1 MRARVSLIAALF
13 VVSGAAGLVDQ
24 VCFSKYLSYVVG
36 STAHAV
42 SAVLAAFMAGM
53 AIGARIGGRYAH
65 RIERPLFAYGVLELV
80 VGATVAA
87 TPFAFSLLPDMYLWL
102 VQRAPGSP
110 LVIALVRWL
119 LAVLFVIVPT
129 TAMGATL
136 PLLSRLTEWES
147 DASLRERALGVLY
160 ASNTL
165 GGAVGSLASVYLLLP
180 ALGLRGTTL
189 GAAGASIVVGVVA
202 MSIGGAPTT
211 AVGRPVVDRTAEPL
225 SPPAEQ
231 ALTQTPFALALVAF
245 MSGALVF
252 ASEVVFVHL
261 LVLLVGTS
269 AYAFG
274 VILSIFLSCL
284 FLGAA
289 LAPRVYRRYRA
300 VALPAGLLLAAIA
313 LGLTLP
319 VWPRIPELFPR
330 LGPHVT
336 SFAGRELVRGL
347 AAFVALVLPV
357 TLMGLSFPLLL
368 QTVAARRDVSQLV
381 GRLTAINTVGSV
393 LGSLVVGYVVLP
405 SLGSQRT
412 LGLVSGLFALAS
424 VAVSWPYLRL
434 PRRAYMLVT
443 AVGLTLVGLLSP
455 RWDLARMTG
464 GYNVYFD
471 WGRGP
476 ETILWAREDTQGG
489 VTTVTEKAGVHT
501 LLTNGKFQGND
512 GHEMSAQRGF
522 AHYPALFVKDF
533 RRALVVGLGTGV
545 TLDTILKYPFEKV
558 EVAEIS
564 PAIVTASRT
573 YFAGVGGV
581 ALDDPR
587 VTLSLEDGRNH
598 LFVSDARYDLI
609 GIELSSVWFAGAGS
623 LYSREF
629 YQLVKARMSPGGVLQ
644 QWIQLHHIQAY
655 DFAVV
660 LHTLRSEFANVAL
673 FYGGGQGILVASEAP
688 LVASSVRPAA
698 AERAV
703 DDLLGD
709 VLLTTNGIDAFVAQ
723 VASGAQQKIDDLV
736 STDDNLYIEYATPRG
751 NVLPWGAR
759 DDLVA
764 ELRAFRS
771 EPEIAAMRGE

>member
-1 MRARVSLIAALF
+1 MRASVRLIAVLF

-53 AIGARIGGRYAH
+53 ALGARIGGRYAH
-65 RIERPLFAYGVLELV
+65 RVERPLFAYGVLEVLV
-80 VGATVAA
+80 GVTVAL
-87 TPFAFSLLPDMYLWL
+87 TPLAFSLLPDIYLGL
-102 VQRAPGSP
+102 IQRVPGSP
-110 LVIALVRWL
+110 LAITFVRWS

-136 PLLSRLTEWES
+136 PLLSRLTEGET
-147 DASLRERALGVLY
+147 APSLRERALGLLY

-165 GGAVGSLASVYLLLP
+165 GGAVGSLASVYWLLP
-180 ALGLRGTTL
+180 ALGLKSTTL
-189 GAAGASIVVGVVA
+189 VAAGASIVVGAVA
-202 MSIGGAPTT
+202 MILGRAPNT
-211 AVGRPVVDRTAEPL
+211 ALAAVAAAEAPH
-225 SPPAEQ
+225 PPSHSE
-231 ALTQTPFALALVAF
+231 QTPLALAFVAF

-289 LAPRVYRRYRA
+289 LAPRAYRRFRVA
-300 VALPAGLLLAAIA
+300 ALPLGLLCAAIA
-313 LGLTLP
+313 LALTLP
-319 VWPRIPELFPR
+319 LWPRIPELFPR

-357 TLMGLSFPLLL
+357 TVMGLSFPLLL
-368 QTVAARRDVSQLV
+368 QSVASRRDVSQLV

-393 LGSLVVGYVVLP
+393 LGSLTVGYLVLP
-405 SLGSQRT
+405 ALGSQRT
-412 LGLVSGLFALAS
+412 LGLVSGLFALAA
-424 VAVSWPYLRL
+424 VAVAWRHLGL
-434 PRRAYMLVT
+434 TRRAYVLVIAIGLML
-443 AVGLTLVGLLSP
+443 AGLLSP

-489 VTTVTEKAGVHT
+489 VTTVTEKDGVHT

-512 GHEMSAQRGF
+512 GHEMQAQRGF
-522 AHYPALFVKDF
+522 AHYPALFVKSF

-545 TLDTILKYPFEKV
+545 TLDTLLRYPFEKV

-564 PAIVTASRT
+564 PAIVSASRT
-573 YFAGVGGV
+573 YFASIGGA

-587 VTLSLEDGRNH
+587 VTLTLEDGRNH

-629 YQLVKARMSPGGVLQ
+629 YQLAKTKLTPGGILQ
-644 QWIQLHHIQAY
+644 QWIQLHHIQ
-655 DFAVV
+655 DHDLAVV
-660 LHTLRSEFANVAL
+660 LHTLRSEFAHVAL

-688 LVASSVRPAA
+688 LVTSSVEPPIAD
-698 AERAV
+698 RAV

-709 VLLTTNGIDAFVAQ
+709 VLLTTNGIDAFVAD
-723 VASGAQQKIDDLV
+723 VASGAHQKIDDMV

-759 DDLVA
+759 DELVA
-764 ELRAFRS
+764 RLRSFRS
-771 EPEIAAMRGE
+771 EQEIGAMRGN